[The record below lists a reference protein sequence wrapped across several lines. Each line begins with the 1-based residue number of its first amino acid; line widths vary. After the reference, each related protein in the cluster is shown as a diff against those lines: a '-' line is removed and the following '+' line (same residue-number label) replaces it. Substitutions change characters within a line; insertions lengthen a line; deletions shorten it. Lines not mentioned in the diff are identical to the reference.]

1 MIRKIKIMMKNI
13 KIQLGVIPGF
23 IFYVSG
29 DPENVAISNFSDKI
43 PYSMQCVCVSVC
55 AIRANSRVCLLFTVP
70 PLAQAGATGVRT
82 NKHKRDFM
90 PLLS

>member
-1 MIRKIKIMMKNI
+1 MMKNI

-23 IFYVSG
+23 IFCVSR

-43 PYSMQCVCVSVC
+43 PYSIQCVCEFVSVC
-55 AIRANSRVCLLFTVP
+55 VNSRVCLFTVP

-90 PLLS
+90 PLQS